1 MSLTVGDSYRA
12 LASAVITT
20 AVMDAGRRL
29 FLGERIDAGRTLIV
43 VESSVVNA
51 IDFVTTDTPDLRF
64 WCAVAGIKYRRVIA
78 ACRKRFQP
86 QLSRLAEESARLHY
100 TAKHLGP
107 GRPKRA
113 VAA

>member
-1 MSLTVGDSYRA
+1 MLTVGDSYRA

-29 FLGERIDAGRTLIV
+29 FLGERMEAGRSLAV
-43 VESSVVNA
+43 VDSTVIDA

-64 WCAVAGIKYRRVIA
+64 WCAVAGIKYRRVMT
-78 ACRKRFQP
+78 ACRQRFQP

-107 GRPKRA
+107 GRPKR
-113 VAA
+113 VIAA